1 MMTFTPKGREQSQ
14 KYVTGAKLHN
24 FIKWEVNTLNFYFIE
39 AEPSFL
45 SLVGLYFYNLFKLY
59 IKFLTDYKTLDE
71 G

>member
-1 MMTFTPKGREQSQ
+1 MTFTPKGREPSQ

-39 AEPSFL
+39 TEPSFL
-45 SLVGLYFYNLFKLY
+45 SLGGLFFYHLFKLY
-59 IKFLTDYKTLDE
+59 IKFLTDDKTLDE